1 MFVFSFLYLSDFK
14 GNKVI
19 SDIIL
24 ISFLVNFKV
33 LKSEYFFFILKFN
46 VFYILEIFNLVKFY
60 NIINY
65 FLKGSLIL
73 KGVIE

>member
-1 MFVFSFLYLSDFK
+1 MFVFNFLYLSDFK

-24 ISFLVNFKV
+24 ISFLVNFIV
-33 LKSEYFFFILKFN
+33 LKSEYFFFVLKFN